1 MSSSFT
7 FRGVATALV
16 TPMLLDE
23 AVDEYSLRRLVE
35 FQITNGIHGLVP
47 CGTTGES
54 ATLTH
59 AEHHHVMDIVVDQ
72 TKGRIPVI
80 IGAGSNSTREAIS
93 LTQHARAIGANAVLS
108 IAPYYN
114 KPTQAGFFEHYKA
127 ITESVDI
134 PIIIYNCPG
143 RTGSNISAET
153 TLRLAELPGIA
164 GIKEASGN
172 VPQIMEIIRNKPNN
186 FFVLSGDD
194 SISLPLLSVGCDG
207 VISVIS
213 NEVPQQFSA
222 MVNLALEGNV
232 IDARQIHNDL
242 LPLMNANFI
251 ESNPIPVKSALAM
264 MGFIHEVYRLPL
276 TKMNSEHRFALRR
289 ILEELQLIPN
299 GVNA

>member
-1 MSSSFT
+1 MSSPFI

-16 TPMLLDE
+16 TPLLQDG
-23 AVDEYSLRRLVE
+23 AVDEFSLRRLVE
-35 FQITNGIHGLVP
+35 FQITNGIHGIVP

-93 LTQHARAIGANAVLS
+93 LTQHARAIGASAVLS

-114 KPTQAGFFEHYKA
+114 KPTQPGFFEHYKA
-127 ITESVDI
+127 ITEAVDI
-134 PIIIYNCPG
+134 PIIVYNCPG
-143 RTGSNISAET
+143 RTGSNITAET

-172 VPQIMEIIRNKPNN
+172 VPQIMEIIRNKPKN
-186 FFVLSGDD
+186 FVVLSGDD
-194 SISLPLLSVGCDG
+194 AIALPLLSVGCDG
-207 VISVIS
+207 VVSVVA
-213 NEVPQQFSA
+213 NEVPKQFSA
-222 MVNLALEGNV
+222 MVRFALEENFV
-232 IDARQIHNDL
+232 EARRIHNDL

-264 MGFIHEVYRLPL
+264 MGLIHEVYRLPL
-276 TKMNSEHRFALRR
+276 TKMSSEHRFAMRR
-289 ILEELQLIPN
+289 ILEELQLIPS
-299 GVNA
+299 GVTA

>member
-7 FRGVATALV
+7 FRGAATALV
-16 TPMLLDE
+16 TPMLQDG
-23 AVDEYSLRRLVE
+23 AIDEYSLRRLVE

-72 TKGRIPVI
+72 TKGRIPVM
-80 IGAGSNSTREAIS
+80 IGAGSNSTREAVS
-93 LTQHARAIGANAVLS
+93 LTQHARAIGASAVLS

-114 KPTQAGFFEHYKA
+114 KPTQKGFFEHYKA
-127 ITESVDI
+127 IVESVDI
-134 PIIIYNCPG
+134 PIIVYNCPG

-153 TLRLAELPGIA
+153 TLRLAELSGIA

-172 VPQIMEIIRNKPNN
+172 VPQIMEILRNKPKN

-194 SISLPLLSVGCDG
+194 SITLPLISVGCDG
-207 VISVIS
+207 VISVAA
-213 NEVPQQFSA
+213 NEVPRLFST
-222 MVNLALEGNV
+222 MINFALEENF
-232 IDARQIHNDL
+232 IEARKIHNEL

-251 ESNPIPVKSALAM
+251 ESNPIPVKSALAQ
-264 MGFIHEVYRLPL
+264 MGMIHEIYRLPL
-276 TKMNSEHRFALRR
+276 TSLHTDHRFTLRR
-289 ILEELQLIPN
+289 ILEELQLIPS
-299 GVNA
+299 GVSI